1 MFKLIIQQYMKLSQV
16 KYLDNVKIWI
26 NQDNMNNFRRNQMII
41 VTATITANPDER
53 DKIIKKSQ
61 DLIESTRLESGCI
74 SYNLYASTE
83 DDNILLMLERW
94 ENQEVLESHM
104 QTKHFKAF
112 GADIKNLLARKL
124 DIDVCS
130 ADKI

>member
-1 MFKLIIQQYMKLSQV
+1 
-16 KYLDNVKIWI
+16 
-26 NQDNMNNFRRNQMII
+26 MII
-41 VTATITANPDER
+41 VTATITANPGER
-53 DKIIKKSQ
+53 DKIITKSQ
-61 DLIESTRLESGCI
+61 DLIKSTRLESGCI

-83 DDNILLMLERW
+83 SDNILLMLERW

>member
-1 MFKLIIQQYMKLSQV
+1 
-16 KYLDNVKIWI
+16 
-26 NQDNMNNFRRNQMII
+26 MNNFRRNQMII